1 MIDSLAS
8 TGTGTFTT
16 GDGGGCGDRQG
27 SPMGAKRRDGTR
39 AAGQRR
45 RRAAT
50 GADRRPLLDRTD
62 TGPGRAE
69 EDVRQPHSRT
79 AAVQQR
85 RARQGGGG
93 PGLQLGGCP
102 VSDRSWKRGRSR
114 KYFLAAV
121 SRPRKQF
128 QLRGLNHR
136 IMIIAMARIERLE

>member
-1 MIDSLAS
+1 LIHSPAS

-50 GADRRPLLDRTD
+50 GAGRRPSLDRTD
-62 TGPGRAE
+62 TGPGRGG
-69 EDVRQPHSRT
+69 EDFRLPHSKT

-102 VSDRSWKRGRSR
+102 FSDRSWKRGRSR
-114 KYFLAAV
+114 KDFLAAV
-121 SRPRKQF
+121 SQPIKQF
-128 QLRGLNHR
+128 QLRSSS
-136 IMIIAMARIERLE
+136 